1 MKIRRITLAVLAISA
16 SLCAYG
22 QERLSLQECRDLAVR
37 NNRDLEQ
44 ARIDADLARYDRA
57 IARAN
62 YFPNISAAGT
72 YMYNSMDV
80 ALIGDEQSAALRNAG
95 TLLQGGLAEKMTMFQ
110 QMIKSNPAV
119 AMEYMQSPMWQTV
132 IGVLSQTDISSA
144 VNSIGCTVDDLLHPD
159 LHNIVLAGVSL
170 EQPLFV
176 GGKIVAANR
185 IARLAEDLARD
196 RYDAQ
201 LQQTIVDVDAAY
213 WQIVSVAAKLELAE
227 SYSGLLESMLHNA
240 DILLEEGVFTA
251 SDRLAIQVKA
261 NEASM
266 MLAQATNG
274 LRLAKM
280 LLCRMTGLPLD
291 TEIVLADES
300 AGSIPVPAEHQAKSM
315 DDILKSRPEL
325 LCLEDAI
332 GIYDQKVKVARADMM
347 PQVALT
353 ANYLATNVNA
363 LNRNKDGLNGF
374 WTAGVVMKVPVF
386 HGLEALKKTQKAKV
400 EASLYWSKYEDSV
413 DLVNLEV
420 SQLYAR
426 RQEALERR
434 KMAESNLDCAE
445 ENVRTAMIGFEEGVV
460 ESSVTL
466 AAQAAWLQAHSEC
479 IDAGI
484 ELQMI
489 ESDLNRA
496 EGNLK

>member
-37 NNRDLEQ
+37 NNRDLDQ
-44 ARIDADLARYDRA
+44 ARINADLAHYDRA

-62 YFPNISAAGT
+62 YFPNVSAAGT

-80 ALIGDEQSAALRNAG
+80 ALIGDGQSAALRNAG
-95 TLLQGGLAEKMTMFQ
+95 TLIQGGLSEKMAMFQ
-110 QMIKSNPAV
+110 QLIKSNPAV

-132 IGVLSQTDISSA
+132 IGALSQTDISSA

-185 IARLAEDLARD
+185 IAALAEDLARD

-213 WQIVSVAAKLELAE
+213 WQIVSVAAKLELAN
-227 SYSGLLESMLHNA
+227 SYSGLLESMAHNA
-240 DILLEEGVFTA
+240 DILVEEGVFTA

-266 MLAQATNG
+266 MLAQASNG
-274 LRLAKM
+274 LKLAKM
-280 LLCRMTGLPLD
+280 FLCRMTGLPLD

-300 AGSIPVPAEHQAKSM
+300 AGSIPVPAEHQAKAM

-353 ANYLATNVNA
+353 ANYLATNVNV
-363 LNRNKDGLNGF
+363 LNQNKDGLNGF
-374 WTAGVVMKVPVF
+374 WTAGVVMKVPIF
-386 HGLEALKKTQKAKV
+386 HGLEALKKTQKAKA
-400 EASLYWSKYEDSV
+400 EASLYRSRYEDSV

-426 RQEALERR
+426 RQEALERL

-445 ENVRTAMIGFEEGVV
+445 ENMRTATIGFEEGVV

-489 ESDLNRA
+489 ESNLNRA
-496 EGNLK
+496 EGSLK